1 MSKCIRRIMKPTEES
16 YIKCD
21 KCGKEITETEYEM
34 SGVSYGF
41 PYGFGQRL
49 MVRNR
54 MEQTIYDPS
63 GHIPEQTNIHD
74 LCPKCYEKF
83 LNWLDED

>member
-21 KCGKEITETEYEM
+21 KCGKEITETVAEM
-34 SGVSYGF
+34 PRMLYGF
-41 PYGFGQRL
+41 SPRL
-49 MVRNR
+49 LTRSR
-54 MEQTIYDPS
+54 MEQIIFDPS

>member
-1 MSKCIRRIMKPTEES
+1 MSECIRRIMKPTEES

-21 KCGKEITETEYEM
+21 KCGKEITKTVAEM
-34 SGVSYGF
+34 PRMLYGF
-41 PYGFGQRL
+41 SPRL
-49 MVRNR
+49 LARNR
-54 MEQTIYDPS
+54 MEQIIFDPS

>member
-1 MSKCIRRIMKPTEES
+1 MSECIRRIMKPTEES

-34 SGVSYGF
+34 SRV
-41 PYGFGQRL
+41 PYGFGPRL
-49 MVRNR
+49 MVRSR
-54 MEQTIYDPS
+54 MEHIIYDPS

>member
-1 MSKCIRRIMKPTEES
+1 
-16 YIKCD
+16 
-21 KCGKEITETEYEM
+21 
-34 SGVSYGF
+34 
-41 PYGFGQRL
+41 

-54 MEQTIYDPS
+54 MEQIIYDPS

>member
-21 KCGKEITETEYEM
+21 KCGKEITETVAEM
-34 SGVSYGF
+34 
-41 PYGFGQRL
+41 PRMTYGFGPRL
-49 MVRNR
+49 LTRNR
-54 MEQTIYDPS
+54 MEQIIFDPS

>member
-1 MSKCIRRIMKPTEES
+1 MSECIRRIMKPTEES

-21 KCGKEITETEYEM
+21 KCGKEITETVAEM
-34 SGVSYGF
+34 PRMTYGF
-41 PYGFGQRL
+41 CPRL
-49 MVRNR
+49 LAKNR
-54 MEQTIYDPS
+54 MEQIIFDPS
-63 GHIPEQTNIHD
+63 GHIPEKTNTHD

>member
-1 MSKCIRRIMKPTEES
+1 MREYIRRIMKPTEES

-21 KCGKEITETEYEM
+21 KCRKEITETVAEIPRM
-34 SGVSYGF
+34 LYGF
-41 PYGFGQRL
+41 SPRL
-49 MVRNR
+49 LARNR
-54 MEQTIYDPS
+54 MEQIIFDPS

>member
-1 MSKCIRRIMKPTEES
+1 MSKCIRQIMKPTEES

-21 KCGKEITETEYEM
+21 KCGKEITETVAEM
-34 SGVSYGF
+34 PRMRYGF
-41 PYGFGQRL
+41 ISPRL
-49 MVRNR
+49 LARNR
-54 MEQTIYDPS
+54 MEQTIFDPS

>member
-1 MSKCIRRIMKPTEES
+1 MSECIRLIMKPTEES

-21 KCGKEITETEYEM
+21 KCGKEITETVAEM
-34 SGVSYGF
+34 PRMLYGF
-41 PYGFGQRL
+41 SPRL
-49 MVRNR
+49 LARNR
-54 MEQTIYDPS
+54 MEQIIFDPS

>member
-1 MSKCIRRIMKPTEES
+1 MSKCIRQIMKPTEES

-21 KCGKEITETEYEM
+21 KCGKEITETVAEM
-34 SGVSYGF
+34 PRMLYGF
-41 PYGFGQRL
+41 ISPRL
-49 MVRNR
+49 LARNR
-54 MEQTIYDPS
+54 MEQTIFDPS
-63 GHIPEQTNIHD
+63 GRVPEQTNIHD

>member
-1 MSKCIRRIMKPTEES
+1 MSECIRRIMKPTEES

-21 KCGKEITETEYEM
+21 KCGKEITETVAEM
-34 SGVSYGF
+34 PRMLYGF
-41 PYGFGQRL
+41 SPRL
-49 MVRNR
+49 LARNR
-54 MEQTIYDPS
+54 MEQIIFDPS